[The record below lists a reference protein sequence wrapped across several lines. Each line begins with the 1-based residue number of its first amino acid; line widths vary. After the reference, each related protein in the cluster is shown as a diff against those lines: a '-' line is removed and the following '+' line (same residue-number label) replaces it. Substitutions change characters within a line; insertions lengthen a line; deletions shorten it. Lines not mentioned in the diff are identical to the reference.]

1 MVIAYSSKSSFERN
15 PQVSQSG
22 NSGKYQAARSS
33 YMDTLQASIERR
45 EKRRREEEE
54 AKLKAELQA
63 QEEAALARRDERQ
76 HKYGQSDT
84 NQRAGIASAAADQ
97 DFLNTSQLNRQQ
109 QAGLLKRD
117 DRQNQFMT
125 GRDLQQAIDVQNRD
139 KRQFGYS
146 RMDSEQ
152 KFGQQ
157 LQRDELQQGYT
168 LDRDASQNGMQAER
182 DQRLNQFDSQR
193 TQGQNQFQ
201 LERDAKQQGYSQQD
215 AARRETAEISAKWN
229 DQIQQARSQGLDF
242 SEAQKQKLNELDR
255 VFRENVMGNDELD
268 EGLRQ
273 QAMLLHQ
280 KKVSQ
285 IIPDERIKSPQDIYQ
300 QSRIFDEELGIYL
313 LHTQDPKGGPRFE
326 PLAGKNDGFA
336 EQQRMQEKEQQRAE
350 KQMDV
355 TRKAEFDR
363 LQNFRG
369 LVKELRTEL
378 DPNTDRPRYADDK
391 AVMKAAMDQFAPE
404 EELWRREH
412 KLKPLYPFQEEADE
426 VRRNFVPQGPI
437 DPRGNNQSQIP
448 VRQQPAQDNP
458 YRMENR
464 AAGMADSMRARS
476 SDSMPSQQRSASAAQ
491 VEDQMKRATESK
503 DQEAT
508 IALQTVKALMD
519 KYGGVPPIGTRERDD
534 FKFAMDMLKKK
545 GIKLLPSTKQA
556 KPKQLEN
563 PYGGDFYGF

>member
-54 AKLKAELQA
+54 AKRKAELQA
-63 QEEAALARRDERQ
+63 QQEGAQERRDERQ

-280 KKVSQ
+280 KKVSR
-285 IIPDERIKSPQDIYQ
+285 IIPDEVVKSPQDIYQ
-300 QSRIFDEELGIYL
+300 QKRIFDEELGMYFL
-313 LHTQDPKGGPRFE
+313 QGQDAKGNPTFE
-326 PLAGKNDGFA
+326 HIAGRGGGFA
-336 EQQRMQEKEQQRAE
+336 EQQRMREKEQQRTD

-363 LQNFRG
+363 EERWQKTLDDVRNTLVNDEPVFTDPVLMEKEAMRRFERTDNLYRDKYG
-369 LVKELRTEL
+369 LEPFEPYKRQ
-378 DPNTDRPRYADDK
+378 A
-391 AVMKAAMDQFAPE
+391 E
-404 EELWRREH
+404 EIRKSQIPVQQQPARNNPYSRENR
-412 KLKPLYPFQEEADE
+412 KDY
-426 VRRNFVPQGPI
+426 VPQGPV
-437 DPRGNNQSQIP
+437 DPLGIRQSQFPSGPQQSQLP
-448 VRQQPAQDNP
+448 VRPNAPRIIPAEKGADPNANP
-458 YRMENR
+458 ETAKVLEMVNHITNKW
-464 AAGMADSMRARS
+464 
-476 SDSMPSQQRSASAAQ
+476 PN
-491 VEDQMKRATESK
+491 
-503 DQEAT
+503 
-508 IALQTVKALMD
+508 
-519 KYGGVPPIGTRERDD
+519 GVPSGSQDHQD
-534 FKFAMDMLKKK
+534 LFKAYKFLKEQGLKFDLK
-545 GIKLLPSTKQA
+545 PA
-556 KPKQLEN
+556 KPKAPKQLES
-563 PYGGDFYGF
+563 PYGGDFYAF